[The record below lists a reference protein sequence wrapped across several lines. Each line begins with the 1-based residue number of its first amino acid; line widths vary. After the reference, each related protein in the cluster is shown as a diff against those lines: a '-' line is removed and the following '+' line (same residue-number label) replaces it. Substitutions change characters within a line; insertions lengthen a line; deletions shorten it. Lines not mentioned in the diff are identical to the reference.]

1 MIEPSYEENCV
12 NSDTTELW
20 CLVPSC
26 YCQVMITRGQ
36 LLEEQPRLKSEVEP
50 SSILFVMGQAVDCS
64 RNIDRSYRVKHESS
78 LFGKTIPTEKKISSR
93 ELSENPGLTIL
104 NVATKPPAVAAPS
117 KQEAGNNRKLVAWTS
132 VRQERW
138 QGELDV
144 QGEIPLWLNGTYLR
158 NGPGLWHIGDYSFRH
173 LFDGYA
179 TLVGLHFENG
189 RLIMGHRQVES
200 EAYKASKK
208 NNKLCY
214 REFSEA
220 PKPDNFLAYIGD
232 LANLFS
238 GASLTDNANTGVVKL
253 GDGRVVCLTETI
265 KGSIVIDPNT
275 LDTLGKFEYSDNLG
289 GLIHSA
295 HPIVTD
301 SEFLTLL
308 PDLINPGYLVV
319 RMEPG
324 TNERKVMGRVNCRG
338 GPAPGWVHSFPVTEH
353 YVVVPEMPLRY
364 CAQNLLKAEPTPL
377 FKFQWH
383 PESQAYMHVMCKASG
398 RIVAS
403 VEVPLYVTFHFINA
417 YEEKDEDGR
426 VTAIIA
432 DCCEHNADT
441 TILQKLTLQNLRSF
455 SGQDVLPDAR
465 VGRFRIP
472 MDGSPY
478 GSLEAA
484 LEPNEHGKGMDMCS
498 INPAFLGKKYRY
510 AYACGAQRPCNFP
523 NTLTK
528 IDLMEKKAK
537 NWVDEGSIPSEPF
550 FVPRPG
556 ATEEDD
562 GVVISMISDKNG
574 EGYALLLDGSTFEE
588 IARAKFPYG
597 LPYGLHGCW
606 VPKT

>member
-1 MIEPSYEENCV
+1 MASLAFSTTGTRISPPYTAV
-12 NSDTTELW
+12 SDKFMHVRDGSFCGKSVFSKKHSTRDLT
-20 CLVPSC
+20 
-26 YCQVMITRGQ
+26 ITNVASK
-36 LLEEQPRLKSEVEP
+36 LP
-50 SSILFVMGQAVDCS
+50 A
-64 RNIDRSYRVKHESS
+64 
-78 LFGKTIPTEKKISSR
+78 TIPPPEKKISTSD
-93 ELSENPGLTIL
+93 
-104 NVATKPPAVAAPS
+104 
-117 KQEAGNNRKLVAWTS
+117 RKLVAWTS

-138 QGELDV
+138 EGELV
-144 QGEIPLWLNGTYLR
+144 VEGEIPLWLKGTYLR
-158 NGPGLWHIGDYSFRH
+158 NGPGLWHIGDYNFRH

-179 TLVGLHFENG
+179 TLVRLHFENG
-189 RLIMGHRQVES
+189 RLIMGHRQIES
-200 EAYKASKK
+200 EAYKAAKK
-208 NNKLCY
+208 HNKLCY

-238 GASLTDNANTGVVKL
+238 GASLTDNANTGVVRL

-265 KGSIVIDPNT
+265 KGSIVVDPDT
-275 LDTLGKFEYSDNLG
+275 LDTLGKFEYSDTLG
-289 GLIHSA
+289 GLLHSA

-301 SEFLTLL
+301 TEFLTLL
-308 PDLINPGYLVV
+308 PDLVSPGYLVV

-324 TNERKVMGRVNCRG
+324 TNKRKVIGRVNCRG

-377 FKFQWH
+377 YKFEWH
-383 PESQAYMHVMCKASG
+383 PNSKGFMHIMCKASG
-398 RIVAS
+398 KIVAS

-432 DCCEHNADT
+432 DCCEHHADT
-441 TILQKLTLQNLRSF
+441 TILEKLRLQNLRS
-455 SGQDVLPDAR
+455 SAGKDVLPDAR
-465 VGRFRIP
+465 VGRFSIP
-472 MDGSPY
+472 LDGTPT
-478 GSLEAA
+478 GKLEAA
-484 LEPNEHGKGMDMCS
+484 LNPDEHGKGMDMCS

-528 IDLMEKKAK
+528 IDLFEKAAK
-537 NWVDEGSIPSEPF
+537 NWFDEGSVPSEPL

-574 EGYALLLDGSTFEE
+574 EGYALVLDGLTFEE

-606 VPKT
+606 VPKK